1 MKTVGQAPSVRIHS
15 PEFRKTPEFIINKNT
30 EVNVPKFQD
39 INPTQVLLSGTSLD
53 PVSTLGTIRVLPKE
67 TKTSKCVTPIPAL
80 TKIKPLLPQDPS
92 IHHIEASVKVHSLK
106 PLLHYAKSALPIT
119 SHKSLA
125 VTLKPDRQK
134 IQTVLNYSAPCK
146 PKRVTI
152 YLELTGYYI
161 TSIPEFSRTAR
172 PLTTFQE
179 KDTPFD
185 WGSSQKVASNH
196 LKSAL
201 RKEPILQYPNFELEF
216 RTSENT
222 IGGILNQAVVKKNLP
237 IVYTPCILNNEKIL
251 QRSISEN
258 HPNPGKSDKVAEDS
272 PSKPP
277 ASGKCSKRPREKSD
291 DDLEDRSKHRPS
303 NPKRPRFSSSPVHV
317 ATSGSNPVDPAIPTS
332 NAHFRRKCKKIQ
344 LHRKMRRKTSS
355 AEIPLQ
361 ISPENIRKPLPKTK
375 ADNTYKLPIQN
386 LFIKYLVCAFLSLLT
401 FIKTADVFIK
411 ISSYHF
417 GALRA
422 ILTDQAAHF
431 TRNFAKAVPRECKMQ
446 QFRTRD
452 FHPQTNGS
460 LERLH
465 LVVTECLKLLIS
477 KYSDWYEWINLSAS
491 SYNTGV
497 HTGYTKHE
505 LFFAKLAIPSQTPV
519 IEKNENETYLG
530 CLSKLSRNLRHKRH
544 YDRPA
549 HVCESPG

>member
-1 MKTVGQAPSVRIHS
+1 
-15 PEFRKTPEFIINKNT
+15 
-30 EVNVPKFQD
+30 
-39 INPTQVLLSGTSLD
+39 
-53 PVSTLGTIRVLPKE
+53 
-67 TKTSKCVTPIPAL
+67 
-80 TKIKPLLPQDPS
+80 
-92 IHHIEASVKVHSLK
+92 
-106 PLLHYAKSALPIT
+106 
-119 SHKSLA
+119 
-125 VTLKPDRQK
+125 
-134 IQTVLNYSAPCK
+134 
-146 PKRVTI
+146 
-152 YLELTGYYI
+152 
-161 TSIPEFSRTAR
+161 
-172 PLTTFQE
+172 
-179 KDTPFD
+179 
-185 WGSSQKVASNH
+185 
-196 LKSAL
+196 
-201 RKEPILQYPNFELEF
+201 
-216 RTSENT
+216 
-222 IGGILNQAVVKKNLP
+222 
-237 IVYTPCILNNEKIL
+237 
-251 QRSISEN
+251 
-258 HPNPGKSDKVAEDS
+258 
-272 PSKPP
+272 
-277 ASGKCSKRPREKSD
+277 
-291 DDLEDRSKHRPS
+291 
-303 NPKRPRFSSSPVHV
+303 
-317 ATSGSNPVDPAIPTS
+317 
-332 NAHFRRKCKKIQ
+332 
-344 LHRKMRRKTSS
+344 MRRKTSS

-446 QFRTRD
+446 QFRIRD

-491 SYNTGV
+491 SYNTSV
-497 HTGYTKHE
+497 HTGYAKHE